1 MQKIMSLTAKKYDIF
16 LIQMQKFYYL
26 IGLEIEEISKFQNSV
41 ENWKFGQMLQ
51 LIYLTAP

>member
-1 MQKIMSLTAKKYDIF
+1 MSLTAKKYDIF

-41 ENWKFGQMLQ
+41 EN
-51 LIYLTAP
+51 